1 MSAVRTVALMLLSFL
16 FCQAVTAQLRAGDYE
31 VTNMDGSPVL
41 DGAVACKTISPD
53 GSGDM
58 VGYPW
63 AEYLGQARQYGHLC
77 L

>member
-41 DGAVACKTISPD
+41 DGAVAGKTISPED
-53 GSGDM
+53 WEKAIEDS
-58 VGYPW
+58 
-63 AEYLGQARQYGHLC
+63 LK
-77 L
+77 